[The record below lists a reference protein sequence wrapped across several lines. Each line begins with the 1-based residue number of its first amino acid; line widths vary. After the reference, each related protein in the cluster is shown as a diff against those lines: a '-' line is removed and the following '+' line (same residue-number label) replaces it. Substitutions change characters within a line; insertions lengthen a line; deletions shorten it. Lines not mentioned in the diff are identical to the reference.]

1 MKVLDVRVGQAVQ
14 LGDQAVVKV
23 AEKSGQRVKLVIATH
38 LAIELIVTGIIPTRF
53 STGLTGERMAH
64 RPPTGSLVQPA

>member
-1 MKVLDVRVGQAVQ
+1 MKVMDVRVGQAVQ

-38 LAIELIVTGIIPTRF
+38 LAIDLIATGIIPRAF
-53 STGLTGERMAH
+53 STGISGVPQAHLTGPVAETA
-64 RPPTGSLVQPA
+64 